1 VKTSDTTC
9 CVIDNGQF
17 IEIGR
22 ALGRQVKKCYYW
34 SPADRS
40 LPLIQEA
47 VIGSGFPEMERVS
60 NIWKIKDKCDFFVFP
75 DLGHSG
81 LQKELIAQGFPVWGA
96 RDGDRLESD
105 RGLFFDTLKEL
116 GMEVPPH
123 EVIEGITSL
132 RLFLKDKEDKW
143 VKISKWRGNFETFH
157 WVDWEQTEPALDDL
171 AVEFGSE
178 KEDVLFYVCDPIET
192 DIEDGV
198 DSYCIDGWFPD
209 RVLHG
214 MEHKDKSFIG
224 TMCDWDDL
232 PEQVKLVNNDFAEAL
247 KKFDYR
253 GFFSTEVRILPDKFY
268 FIDPTCF
275 SDDTE
280 VLTDSGWK
288 LFSNLKRQ
296 DRVATRY
303 DSGKIQYQ
311 KPTAYINH
319 QFEGEMVLITNN
331 KKTIECLVTPN
342 HNVLRTGRKG
352 DETCLQRADS
362 LTDKGYIPRTGWWS
376 GARPEFFELPAY
388 KHSWLSG
395 RWRKCFKEKNCPP
408 LMIPMKTMLKF
419 MGYYL
424 SEGSVGGGDWLVSIA
439 QFKHKDKM
447 VDDLQDFPI
456 QPRLGDSGFQL
467 HSVQLAEY
475 CKQFGKCSEKF
486 IPEWIG
492 RLCPEYI
499 NIFLDAYTLGD
510 GSVRSGS
517 RTIYTTSRRIADGL
531 QELFFKAGSVASIF
545 ERETA
550 GTSMECRGK
559 KYIRNHNILIVSET
573 KRHDRFWFETG
584 CRKERYI
591 KRVPY
596 KGAVYCVTVPNS
608 TLYVR
613 RNGKPFWS
621 GNCRAA
627 SPPHQLMTEIFKNF
641 ADILHQGARGDCIN
655 PIETAEFGVQALLSY
670 KRNEK
675 EWVKFKIPESIERN
689 VKCGFCYQKDGLL
702 CFPPH
707 PLETMAGYLVATGD
721 SIKEA
726 IGNLQDAAKELPPG
740 LECADKTLAELLK
753 EIAVA
758 EKHGMEFTPQE
769 IPEPVIVLED

>member
-1 VKTSDTTC
+1 MKTSDTVC
-9 CVIDNGQF
+9 AVVDNGQF
-17 IEIGR
+17 VEIAR

-123 EVIEGITSL
+123 EVIEGITNL

-157 WVDWEQTEPALDDL
+157 WVDWEQTEPELDDL

-232 PEQVKLVNNDFAEAL
+232 PEQVKLVNNDIAEAL

-268 FIDPTCF
+268 FIDPTC
-275 SDDTE
+275 
-280 VLTDSGWK
+280 
-288 LFSNLKRQ
+288 
-296 DRVATRY
+296 
-303 DSGKIQYQ
+303 
-311 KPTAYINH
+311 
-319 QFEGEMVLITNN
+319 
-331 KKTIECLVTPN
+331 
-342 HNVLRTGRKG
+342 
-352 DETCLQRADS
+352 
-362 LTDKGYIPRTGWWS
+362 
-376 GARPEFFELPAY
+376 
-388 KHSWLSG
+388 
-395 RWRKCFKEKNCPP
+395 
-408 LMIPMKTMLKF
+408 
-419 MGYYL
+419 
-424 SEGSVGGGDWLVSIA
+424 
-439 QFKHKDKM
+439 
-447 VDDLQDFPI
+447 
-456 QPRLGDSGFQL
+456 
-467 HSVQLAEY
+467 
-475 CKQFGKCSEKF
+475 
-486 IPEWIG
+486 
-492 RLCPEYI
+492 
-499 NIFLDAYTLGD
+499 
-510 GSVRSGS
+510 
-517 RTIYTTSRRIADGL
+517 
-531 QELFFKAGSVASIF
+531 
-545 ERETA
+545 
-550 GTSMECRGK
+550 
-559 KYIRNHNILIVSET
+559 
-573 KRHDRFWFETG
+573 
-584 CRKERYI
+584 
-591 KRVPY
+591 
-596 KGAVYCVTVPNS
+596 
-608 TLYVR
+608 
-613 RNGKPFWS
+613 
-621 GNCRAA
+621 RAA

-641 ADILHQGARGDCIN
+641 ADILYQGAQGDCIN
-655 PIETAEFGVQALLSY
+655 PIDTAEFGVQALLSY